1 MSSKNYFYRLFTC
14 FLITISILFVILLI
28 LMILPKINYIIRQN
42 ILFINLNDQFEI
54 TANKFLYT
62 AGLYP

>member
-1 MSSKNYFYRLFTC
+1 
-14 FLITISILFVILLI
+14 
-28 LMILPKINYIIRQN
+28 MILPKINYIIRQN